1 MTPDAS
7 TAATAL
13 LAVHSVDEFVFS
25 VPDLEAARQFY
36 ASFGLDVRDED
47 GGLALYAFGHP
58 QRWGRIRQAAGRKR
72 LLWLSL
78 GIHEG
83 TRRAS
88 PNAWISRASRAS
100 PRPPA
105 RTMAASGSP
114 VPTACRYSCAP
125 RQVLAVGAGAA
136 DPATALRQCR
146 PRPARSRAPRVQPLY
161 LSHILLFSA
170 DVARATRFYVDVLG
184 LRVSDTSGD
193 VIAFLHSPHGSDH
206 HLIALAKSGG
216 LGLHHTSWCVA
227 SLDDVGLGMEQM
239 SAAGHGEGWGVGRH
253 VLGSNY
259 FRYVRDPW
267 GSYAEYSYDID
278 FVAPGA
284 PWPATDH
291 PPEDAL
297 YVWGPALPRTSSR
310 TTNRT
315 AERRMSYAD
324 RQRGWRDPAPAR
336 SACGAQRL
344 ARAPHLAHDAV
355 HGDAV
360 AQRHFARRQVFHA
373 AGQQDGLAAAGQGLQ
388 GAHAGQQLRA
398 RLGHLRRTRRV
409 VGQQAGVVAV
419 LADFA
424 PALAQAVHGQV
435 AGHAEH
441 VGARIAHL
449 GRLAGGQAQP
459 DIVQAVA
466 GQVLAA
472 QVGHQP
478 ATQVV
483 IVAGDETL
491 QRRRLA
497 RAGGPPGFPPGG
509 PR

>member
-58 QRWGRIRQAAGRKR
+58 QRWGRIWQAAGRKR

-83 TRRAS
+83 D
-88 PNAWISRASRAS
+88 
-100 PRPPA
+100 
-105 RTMAASGSP
+105 
-114 VPTACRYSCAP
+114 AP
-125 RQVLAVGAGAA
+125 RFAERLDQQGIARITAPAGADDGGIWIA
-136 DPATALRQCR
+136 GPDGLPLQLRAAPKSSPSAPAPQTPPQPCANAGRA
-146 PRPARSRAPRVQPLY
+146 PARSRAPRVQPLY

-297 YVWGPALPRTSSR
+297 YVWGPALPPDFI
-310 TTNRT
+310 TNH
-315 AERRMSYAD
+315 E
-324 RQRGWRDPAPAR
+324 
-336 SACGAQRL
+336 
-344 ARAPHLAHDAV
+344 
-355 HGDAV
+355 
-360 AQRHFARRQVFHA
+360 
-373 AGQQDGLAAAGQGLQ
+373 QDG
-388 GAHAGQQLRA
+388 
-398 RLGHLRRTRRV
+398 
-409 VGQQAGVVAV
+409 
-419 LADFA
+419 
-424 PALAQAVHGQV
+424 
-435 AGHAEH
+435 
-441 VGARIAHL
+441 
-449 GRLAGGQAQP
+449 
-459 DIVQAVA
+459 
-466 GQVLAA
+466 
-472 QVGHQP
+472 
-478 ATQVV
+478 
-483 IVAGDETL
+483 
-491 QRRRLA
+491 
-497 RAGGPPGFPPGG
+497 
-509 PR
+509 

>member
-58 QRWGRIRQAAGRKR
+58 QRWGRIWQAAGRKR

-83 TRRAS
+83 D
-88 PNAWISRASRAS
+88 
-100 PRPPA
+100 
-105 RTMAASGSP
+105 
-114 VPTACRYSCAP
+114 AP
-125 RQVLAVGAGAA
+125 RFAERLDQQGIARITAPAGADDGGIWIA
-136 DPATALRQCR
+136 GPDGLPLQLRAAPKSSPSAPAPQTPPQPCANAGRA
-146 PRPARSRAPRVQPLY
+146 PARSRAPRVQPLY

-170 DVARATRFYVDVLG
+170 DVARATRFYVDMLG

-297 YVWGPALPRTSSR
+297 YVWGPALPPDFI
-310 TTNRT
+310 TNH
-315 AERRMSYAD
+315 E
-324 RQRGWRDPAPAR
+324 
-336 SACGAQRL
+336 
-344 ARAPHLAHDAV
+344 
-355 HGDAV
+355 
-360 AQRHFARRQVFHA
+360 
-373 AGQQDGLAAAGQGLQ
+373 QDG
-388 GAHAGQQLRA
+388 
-398 RLGHLRRTRRV
+398 
-409 VGQQAGVVAV
+409 
-419 LADFA
+419 
-424 PALAQAVHGQV
+424 
-435 AGHAEH
+435 
-441 VGARIAHL
+441 
-449 GRLAGGQAQP
+449 
-459 DIVQAVA
+459 
-466 GQVLAA
+466 
-472 QVGHQP
+472 
-478 ATQVV
+478 
-483 IVAGDETL
+483 
-491 QRRRLA
+491 
-497 RAGGPPGFPPGG
+497 
-509 PR
+509 

>member
-58 QRWGRIRQAAGRKR
+58 QRWGRIRQRRDASGCCGSAWASTRGRAALRRTPGSAGHRAHHRARRRGRWRHLDRRSRRPAATAARRAKSSPSAPAPQTPPQPCANAGR
-72 LLWLSL
+72 
-78 GIHEG
+78 
-83 TRRAS
+83 A
-88 PNAWISRASRAS
+88 
-100 PRPPA
+100 PPA
-105 RTMAASGSP
+105 A
-114 VPTACRYSCAP
+114 
-125 RQVLAVGAGAA
+125 
-136 DPATALRQCR
+136 
-146 PRPARSRAPRVQPLY
+146 APRVQPLY

-297 YVWGPALPRTSSR
+297 YVWGLPCPGLHHEPRTGRLSGGCPTPTGNEAGGTR
-310 TTNRT
+310 
-315 AERRMSYAD
+315 
-324 RQRGWRDPAPAR
+324 AR
-336 SACGAQRL
+336 SACAPS
-344 ARAPHLAHDAV
+344 ARA
-355 HGDAV
+355 
-360 AQRHFARRQVFHA
+360 
-373 AGQQDGLAAAGQGLQ
+373 
-388 GAHAGQQLRA
+388 
-398 RLGHLRRTRRV
+398 
-409 VGQQAGVVAV
+409 
-419 LADFA
+419 A
-424 PALAQAVHGQV
+424 P
-435 AGHAEH
+435 
-441 VGARIAHL
+441 R
-449 GRLAGGQAQP
+449 P
-459 DIVQAVA
+459 
-466 GQVLAA
+466 
-472 QVGHQP
+472 
-478 ATQVV
+478 
-483 IVAGDETL
+483 
-491 QRRRLA
+491 
-497 RAGGPPGFPPGG
+497 
-509 PR
+509 